1 MSNLQQFYITKFY
14 FESKSKYQHKLELVL
29 QLLKHKQQFLPFMFT
44 SIKFKIKDGYK
55 LELQTPEIMKF
66 FGSTKK
72 IIEKTKYRE
81 NVQVLKQLKYFQSNM
96 MQQII
101 NINKSLKYHTHL
113 LQVNL
118 MLIC

>member
-72 IIEKTKYRE
+72 KNRKNKIQRKCPSVEVVEVLLVQY
-81 NVQVLKQLKYFQSNM
+81 NVLDN
-96 MQQII
+96 
-101 NINKSLKYHTHL
+101 
-113 LQVNL
+113 
-118 MLIC
+118 